1 MDKYANKDTIMA
13 RLSLW
18 KDGKHSNDY
27 KFFDRR
33 ISEMF
38 TIGGTGILLNKYLGT
53 NPQGLFLST
62 SAAQSSAGITLTF
75 SNTNNVQN
83 GMFVYGNNIPSGAS
97 VIMSTTT
104 TVTLSLPTTAAVPS
118 GTQIGFSS
126 DATQPAYTNQSEMN
140 IQDLLWA
147 ENRDRKYDQNVYKMR
162 GIYQRADQDFDLSQ
176 FGLFLQT
183 GTIFMT
189 FHLRDM
195 VDMIG
200 RKLIAGDVLE
210 LQHLRDYDPLNNDL
224 PAALARYYVVG
235 DASFASE
242 GFSPTW
248 WPHLWRVKLN
258 PMVDSQEYK
267 DILDNIAAG
276 PDTTTPVG
284 QVLSTYQQYQDINTA
299 IITQAE
305 FDIPVSGYDTS
316 TFYTLGTNANSTQ
329 AQGDPITTDMT
340 AITADHLDPSADAGI
355 MSPAAK
361 IQGYLTGDGRAPNQ
375 IITGAGIGFPSNPAE
390 GDYFLR
396 LDYLPNRL
404 FRYDGGFWRKI
415 EDSVRTNITPGA
427 TNNQTVRNSYV
438 NNTNT
443 YTDAAGNVRNE
454 RQNLSVALTPL
465 ADNPN
470 TGDNLDVD

>member
-1 MDKYANKDTIMA
+1 MA

-18 KDGKHSNDY
+18 QDGKHSNDY

-38 TIGGTGILLNKYLGT
+38 TIGGTGVLLNKYLGV
-53 NPQGLFLST
+53 NPQGLFLTTSSAQSGLDVVLQFTNTANVQTGMFAYGTGIPAGATVTSTTST
-62 SAAQSSAGITLTF
+62 SI
-75 SNTNNVQN
+75 
-83 GMFVYGNNIPSGAS
+83 
-97 VIMSTTT
+97 
-104 TVTLSLPTTAAVPS
+104 TLSLSTTAAVAS
-118 GTQIGFSS
+118 GTSIGFSS
-126 DATQPAYTNQSEMN
+126 DATKPAYTNQSALN
-140 IQDLLWA
+140 IQDLLWT
-147 ENRDRKYDQNVYKMR
+147 ENRDRKYETTVYKMR

-200 RKLIAGDVLE
+200 RKLMAGDVLE
-210 LQHLRDYDPLNNDL
+210 LQHLKDYDPLNEDL
-224 PAALARYYVVG
+224 PAALKRYYVVG

-258 PMVDSQEYK
+258 PLVDSQEYK
-267 DILDNIAAG
+267 DILNNVKAG
-276 PDTTTPVG
+276 DPNVTNTPVG
-284 QVLSTYQQYQDINTA
+284 DILSTYNEYVNLNTA
-299 IITQAE
+299 VVAQAE
-305 FDIPVSGYDTS
+305 IDVPLSGYDTS
-316 TFYTLGTNANSTQ
+316 TFYTLPVSANGRPQSDGTTV
-329 AQGDPITTDMT
+329 DTT
-340 AITADHLDPSADAGI
+340 AVTADKLDPTSDSGI
-355 MSPAAK
+355 ASPDYK
-361 IQGYLTGDGRAPNQ
+361 IQGYLTGDGKAPNQ
-375 IITGAGIGFPSNPAE
+375 LVTGAGIAFPANPSN

-404 FRYDGGFWRKI
+404 FRFDGSFWRKI
-415 EDSVRTNITPGA
+415 EDAVRTNITPGA

-443 YTDAAGNVRNE
+443 YTDSQGNVHNE
-454 RQNLSVALTPL
+454 RQNLSVVLTPR
-465 ADNPN
+465 ADNSDSSN
-470 TGDNLDVD
+470 

>member
-1 MDKYANKDTIMA
+1 MA

-18 KDGKHSNDY
+18 QDGKHSNDY

-38 TIGGTGILLNKYLGT
+38 TIGGTGVLLNKYLGV
-53 NPQGLFLST
+53 NPQGLFLNT
-62 SAAQSSAGITLTF
+62 SVAQGSAGITLTF
-75 SNTNNVQN
+75 ASTTNVQT
-83 GMFVYGNNIPSGAS
+83 GMFAYGDNIPAGTT
-97 VIMSTTT
+97 VIMTTST
-104 TVTLSLPTTAAVPS
+104 TVTLSLPTTAAIPVN
-118 GTQIGFSS
+118 TQIGFSV
-126 DATQPAYTNQSEMN
+126 DATKPAYTNQSALN
-140 IQDLLWA
+140 IQDLLWT
-147 ENRDRKYDQNVYKMR
+147 ENRDRKYETTVYKMR

-200 RKLIAGDVLE
+200 RKLMAGDVLE
-210 LQHLRDYDPLNNDL
+210 LQHLKDYDPLNEDL
-224 PAALARYYVVG
+224 PAALKRYYVVG

-258 PMVDSQEYK
+258 PLVDSQEYK
-267 DILDNIAAG
+267 DILNNVKAG
-276 PDTTTPVG
+276 DPNVTNTPVG
-284 QVLSTYQQYQDINTA
+284 DILSTYNEYVNLNTA
-299 IITQAE
+299 VVAQAE
-305 FDIPVSGYDTS
+305 IDVPLSGYDTS
-316 TFYTLGTNANSTQ
+316 TFYTLPVSANGRPQSDGTTV
-329 AQGDPITTDMT
+329 DTT
-340 AITADHLDPSADAGI
+340 AVTADKLDPTSDSGI
-355 MSPAAK
+355 ASPDYK
-361 IQGYLTGDGRAPNQ
+361 IQGYLTGDGKAPNQ
-375 IITGAGIGFPSNPAE
+375 LVTGAGIAFPANPSN

-404 FRYDGGFWRKI
+404 FRFDGSFWRKI
-415 EDSVRTNITPGA
+415 EDAVRTNITPGA

-443 YTDAAGNVRNE
+443 YTDSQGNVHNE
-454 RQNLSVALTPL
+454 RQNLSVVLTPR
-465 ADNPN
+465 ADNP
-470 TGDNLDVD
+470 DSSS